1 MLRKQLLAA
10 AVASVFSV
18 ASFAADGTYTAA
30 AQGQVGPVPV
40 TVTVQ
45 KGKVT
50 KIEVG
55 ANKETVGIGAALLPR
70 SLNASLR
77 RKVWPSTVFRAQP
90 QPATQSKMLL
100 AKRSPKPDSI

>member
-45 KGKVT
+45 KGFASRQNNSQIFHKVSHQ
-50 KIEVG
+50 
-55 ANKETVGIGAALLPR
+55 PR
-70 SLNASLR
+70 
-77 RKVWPSTVFRAQP
+77 
-90 QPATQSKMLL
+90 
-100 AKRSPKPDSI
+100 